1 MQPPMFVT
9 GSPCLLTVQQRVSET
24 ILLKICQ
31 CFECLALRCSPI
43 SESRLDA
50 FSQRSGSK
58 VQLQWQFWMR
68 NGSQVILPPLCCQ
81 ILADCPRATSA
92 KLRNWCRVQPCR
104 GFIWFSS
111 GGTLSSSKDQ
121 IILVW
126 LKYSPNAQLVPNNK
140 RCPVIKK
147 IYNPNKGTLVVEC
160 ANERSSQDALQITKR
175 PWLIIK
181 SPNYT

>member
-1 MQPPMFVT
+1 MFENTKPIQIYAWSFSIWPSKWEICFMRMSKNEKKTMFVM
-9 GSPCLLTVQQRVSET
+9 GSPCLLSVQQRMSET
-24 ILLKICQ
+24 ILKICQ

-111 GGTLSSSKDQ
+111 RGTMSSSKDQ
-121 IILVW
+121 
-126 LKYSPNAQLVPNNK
+126 NASSWSDLFS
-140 RCPVIKK
+140 
-147 IYNPNKGTLVVEC
+147 LC
-160 ANERSSQDALQITKR
+160 APCSE
-175 PWLIIK
+175 
-181 SPNYT
+181 

>member
-1 MQPPMFVT
+1 MSKNTKPIQIYAWSFNICPSKWENRFMQMSNVKKTNECNHQCIAMFVM
-9 GSPCLLTVQQRVSET
+9 GSPCLLTVQQRMSET

-58 VQLQWQFWMR
+58 VQWWQLWMR

-104 GFIWFSS
+104 GFIWFSR
-111 GGTLSSSKDQ
+111 GEQCLR
-121 IILVW
+121 
-126 LKYSPNAQLVPNNK
+126 LK
-140 RCPVIKK
+140 IKM
-147 IYNPNKGTLVVEC
+147 PHPGLTQVF
-160 ANERSSQDALQITKR
+160 S
-175 PWLIIK
+175 
-181 SPNYT
+181 

>member
-1 MQPPMFVT
+1 MATKLSHVAAQSPNVWKYQTYSNLCLVFQHLAFQVRNPFHVKKTNECNHQCIAMFVM
-9 GSPCLLTVQQRVSET
+9 GWPCLLTVQQRVSET

-58 VQLQWQFWMR
+58 VQQWQLWMR

-104 GFIWFSS
+104 GFIWFSQQR
-111 GGTLSSSKDQ
+111 G
-121 IILVW
+121 
-126 LKYSPNAQLVPNNK
+126 
-140 RCPVIKK
+140 
-147 IYNPNKGTLVVEC
+147 YNVLF
-160 ANERSSQDALQITKR
+160 
-175 PWLIIK
+175 
-181 SPNYT
+181 

>member
-1 MQPPMFVT
+1 MLGLPNIWASKWEICFMQMSNVKKNEWMQPPMFVM
-9 GSPCLLTVQQRVSET
+9 GSPSLLTVQQRMSET
-24 ILLKICQ
+24 ILKICQ

-104 GFIWFSS
+104 GFIWFSRT
-111 GGTLSSSKDQ
+111 GTMSSSKDQ
-121 IILVW
+121 
-126 LKYSPNAQLVPNNK
+126 NASSWSDLFS
-140 RCPVIKK
+140 
-147 IYNPNKGTLVVEC
+147 LC
-160 ANERSSQDALQITKR
+160 APCSE
-175 PWLIIK
+175 
-181 SPNYT
+181 